1 MSLPN
6 KVILV
11 NREEW
16 EREKQEELDRKQK
29 LGRRR
34 RFLEDEAKE
43 IKRLDKKMRTRAKK
57 PIKRKG

>member
-16 EREKQEELDRKQK
+16 EKEKQEELDRKQK

-34 RFLEDEAKE
+34 RFLEERIEVGSEGKPH
-43 IKRLDKKMRTRAKK
+43 RLHEL
-57 PIKRKG
+57 IS